1 MFCLQGA
8 ENGSNAVNVY
18 QVGQLMQIFPL
29 YNFYNFEGCPGT
41 KLSHVKFL
49 KLRIERARSY
59 QGRQP
64 SSSQKKPYYVQNHI
78 QFDERHIKVY
88 PKKPLIAL
96 ERFGTFLEGNRKKV
110 SRNIALLERPECG
123 HGAQIFICVWAR
135 SILHMVALKRLCGAT
150 STISYAG
157 EDWWSTC
164 SEPVDASWHMCMI
177 TSDLVSNYVWLKTMC
192 Y

>member
-49 KLRIERARSY
+49 KLRIERTRSY
-59 QGRQP
+59 QGSP
-64 SSSQKKPYYVQNHI
+64 ILSKKALLCPKPHTIAHQSPP
-78 QFDERHIKVY
+78 K
-88 PKKPLIAL
+88 KKPLITS
-96 ERFGTFLEGNRKKV
+96 ERFGGTFLEGTRKKV

-135 SILHMVALKRLCGAT
+135 SILHMVALKRVCGAT
-150 STISYAG
+150 STISYAK